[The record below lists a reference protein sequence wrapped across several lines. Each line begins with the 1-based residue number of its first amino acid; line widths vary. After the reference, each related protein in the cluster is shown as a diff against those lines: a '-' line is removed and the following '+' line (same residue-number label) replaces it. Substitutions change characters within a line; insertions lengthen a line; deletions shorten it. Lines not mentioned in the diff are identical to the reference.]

1 MSRRATGF
9 TLIEILVVLVIVG
22 LLAGIALPRLATLY
36 TSVERAGQRNALH
49 EQIEGLGY
57 RAYASG
63 QAIVLDSS
71 STNGAEIKDYPLQLP
86 PGWRVDLAQP
96 LRYSAQGVCDGGK
109 LTLHDPAGGS
119 EALRLAPPLCRLQAA
134 DENEP

>member
-1 MSRRATGF
+1 M
-9 TLIEILVVLVIVG
+9 
-22 LLAGIALPRLATLY
+22 PMLATCRRN
-36 TSVERAGQRNALH
+36 EPAGKRLHVDRNFGGLH

-71 STNGAEIKDYPLQLP
+71 STKGAEVKDYPLQLP
-86 PGWRVDLAQP
+86 PSWRVDLAQS
-96 LRYSAQGVCDGGK
+96 LRYSAQGVCGGGK
-109 LTLHDPAGGS
+109 LILHDPVGGI